1 MMPPWPR
8 WRRQIMSMHPLTA
21 LDLTGGVARWS
32 RLARMGVSR
41 GTLVALARQGFISRP
56 ARGVFCRPELVG
68 SAEVQ
73 AEVASGQL
81 TCAAGAVA
89 LGLDTWGEAPVCHV
103 RTPLNPRA
111 ARRQSAVVVH
121 PWGLGG
127 PGQTAGIETVLHDC
141 ACCLPTIEAVVI
153 VDSALRKGLVDFS
166 DWVRVIG
173 SGPHPNRV
181 TRVLALADAQSQSV
195 LESVARSALVLAGIA
210 DVSSQVWFAEVGWV
224 DLLIHGWLVIELD
237 GRRTHQPAFQE
248 DRRRDAELTRRG
260 LVVLRF
266 TYMDLKAR
274 LPWFVEVVA
283 ETLDRGRHPFA
294 DLRRG
299 EGWDIRA

>member
-1 MMPPWPR
+1 
-8 WRRQIMSMHPLTA
+8 MHPLAA

-32 RLARMGVSR
+32 RLARMGVAR
-41 GTLVALARQGFISRP
+41 GTLLALVRQGVIVRP

-68 SAEVQ
+68 SVEVQ
-73 AEVASGQL
+73 AEIVSGQL

-89 LGLDTWGEAPVCHV
+89 LGLDTWDEAQVCHV

-111 ARRQSAVVVH
+111 PRRQSAVVVH
-121 PWGLGG
+121 PWGLAG
-127 PGQTAGIETVLHDC
+127 PGQTARVEAVLHDC

-153 VDSALRKGLVDFS
+153 VDSALRKGLVEAS

-173 SGPHPNRV
+173 SGPYPERV
-181 TRVLALADAQSQSV
+181 TRVLALTDPQSQSV
-195 LESVARSALVLAGIA
+195 LESVARTSLVLAGMPH
-210 DVSSQVWFAEVGWV
+210 VLSQVWFADVGWV
-224 DLLIHGWLVIELD
+224 DLVIDGWLVIELD

-266 TYMDLKAR
+266 TYADLKAR
-274 LPWFVEVVA
+274 LPWFVEVVM
-283 ETLDRGRHPFA
+283 ETRDRGRPPFA

-299 EGWDIRA
+299 KNWDSWA